1 MKKTRLKLFPAMLML
16 VAGSITS
23 IMTYYFQYGFK
34 TALLIL
40 LSVLL
45 FYYLVG
51 LIFIKTLL
59 RFDQVN
65 EEKRLERERAESE
78 ENQESME
85 AAPDFEPEESEEGIL
100 D

>member
-65 EEKRLERERAESE
+65 EEKRLEKERAESE
-78 ENQESME
+78 ENQENME

>member
-23 IMTYYFQYGFK
+23 SMTYYFQYGFK

-59 RFDQVN
+59 HFERVN
-65 EEKRLERERAESE
+65 EEKRLEKARAESE
-78 ENQESME
+78 ENQENME

>member
-65 EEKRLERERAESE
+65 EEKRLEKERAESE
-78 ENQESME
+78 ENQENME
-85 AAPDFEPEESEEGIL
+85 TAPDFEPEESEEGIL